1 MTQPRQRIDNPP
13 LSGIENQGLGQYL
26 QDIADA
32 LNAPEVEVR
41 EFIELSA
48 ATTISPQATTV
59 YLFNAPSVATITLP
73 KARAVRNF
81 HYYIKNLSS
90 ATLTLAPQGSETID
104 DAATFNLLSLQA
116 ARITSDNTN
125 HWIL

>member
-13 LSGIENQGLGQYL
+13 LSSIEDQGLGRYL
-26 QDIADA
+26 QDVADV
-32 LNAPEVEVR
+32 LNSPEVEVR
-41 EFIELSA
+41 EFIQLSA
-48 ATTISPQATTV
+48 ATTISPQAITV
-59 YLFNAPSVATITLP
+59 YLFDADSAATITLP

-90 ATLTLAPQGSETID
+90 DTLTLAPQDSETID
-104 DAATFNLLSLQA
+104 DASTFDLLSLQA
-116 ARITSDNTN
+116 VRVTSDNTN

>member
-13 LSGIENQGLGQYL
+13 LSSIEDQGLGRYL
-26 QDIADA
+26 QDVADV
-32 LNAPEVEVR
+32 LNSPEVEVR
-41 EFIELSA
+41 EFIQLSA

-59 YLFNAPSVATITLP
+59 YLFDADSAATITLP

-90 ATLTLAPQGSETID
+90 VTLTLSPQGSETID
-104 DAATFNLLSLQA
+104 DAASFNLLALQGVKL
-116 ARITSDNTN
+116 TSDNTN

>member
-1 MTQPRQRIDNPP
+1 MSGPLKRVPNPP
-13 LSGIENQGLGQYL
+13 PSEDQGLDRYL
-26 QDIADA
+26 QDVADA

-41 EFIELSA
+41 EFIQLSA

-59 YLFNAPSVATITLP
+59 YLFDAPSVETITLP

-90 ATLTLAPQGSETID
+90 ATLTLVPQGSETID
-104 DAATFNLLSLQA
+104 DASSFDLLSLQA
-116 ARITSDNTN
+116 VRVTSDNTN